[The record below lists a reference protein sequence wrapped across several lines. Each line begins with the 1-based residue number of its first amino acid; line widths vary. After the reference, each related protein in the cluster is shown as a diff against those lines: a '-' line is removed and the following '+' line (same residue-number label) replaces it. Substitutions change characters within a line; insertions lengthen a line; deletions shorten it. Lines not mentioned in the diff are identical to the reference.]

1 MVVAVAAIVV
11 AVVSICVFAW
21 LRLLDNSWVEP
32 TESLHNYLRIRYT
45 YMRSVCFDESLGF
58 PVYCRETD
66 LWVTRITFEAQ
77 GIQFNMIVR

>member
-45 YMRSVCFDESLGF
+45 YIRSVCFDESLGF